1 MAPLDGGMLEAFR
14 RAKDHELA
22 KRRGNL
28 STLVDEIKISAQY
41 NTAYVTLAPDLSRP
55 EKERMAELLN
65 EKLGGVYAY
74 VDGVIDKLLI
84 DIHPAMLVR
93 LNRYAA
99 DNRISRHEAVREL
112 VNLGLA
118 SQRR

>member
-28 STLVDEIKISAQY
+28 STLIDEIKISRQY
-41 NTAYVTLAPDLSRP
+41 NTAYISLAPDLSRP
-55 EKERMAELLN
+55 EKERAAELFN
-65 EKLGGVYAY
+65 EALGGVYAY
-74 VDGVIDKLLI
+74 VDGVIDKILI
-84 DIHPAMLVR
+84 DINPALLVR
-93 LNRYAA
+93 INKYASENRV
-99 DNRISRHEAVREL
+99 SRHEAVKDLIE
-112 VNLGLA
+112 LGLA